1 MNPDAWLIKKGYYLV
16 TISNLHQY
24 NDDSKTILIDGIT
37 NPISEEDIYRKIYGQ
52 ERVPIQY
59 LMNSNMPYIENIRFI
74 PCLWEEV
81 FA

>member
-1 MNPDAWLIKKGYYLV
+1 MNPNSLLIKKGYFLV
-16 TISNLHQY
+16 TISNLYQY
-24 NDDSKTILIDGIT
+24 NDESKTILIDGII

-52 ERVPIQY
+52 ERVSIQS
-59 LMNSNMPYIENIRFI
+59 LMNSRMPYIENIRFI